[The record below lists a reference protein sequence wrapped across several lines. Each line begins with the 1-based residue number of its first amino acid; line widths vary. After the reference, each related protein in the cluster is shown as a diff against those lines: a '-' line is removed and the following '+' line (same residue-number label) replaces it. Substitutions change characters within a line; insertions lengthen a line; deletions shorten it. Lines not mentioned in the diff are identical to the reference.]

1 MEFSK
6 MYYFLLVRKIPKLN
20 YIMIATSALYVLLE
34 NLARNKYVWEDS
46 PWKGNLNWRGRNAV
60 DGKRYDRSAYGGQC
74 VISENGRNE
83 ATLGVNLGS
92 VVSISH
98 IDIYYRTENFQ
109 SMKSIHVTDCSSV
122 RIICN
127 LN

>member
-1 MEFSK
+1 
-6 MYYFLLVRKIPKLN
+6 
-20 YIMIATSALYVLLE
+20 MIATSALYVLLE

-46 PWKGNLNWRGRNAV
+46 PWKCNLNWRGRNAV
-60 DGKRYDRSAYGGQC
+60 DGKRYDRSANGGQC

-83 ATLGVNLGS
+83 ATLGVDLGS

-109 SMKSIHVTDCSSV
+109 SMKSIHVTDCSLV

>member
-1 MEFSK
+1 M
-6 MYYFLLVRKIPKLN
+6 
-20 YIMIATSALYVLLE
+20 
-34 NLARNKYVWEDS
+34 WEDS
-46 PWKGNLNWRGRNAV
+46 LWKGYQNWGGRNAL
-60 DGKRYDRSAYGGQC
+60 DGKRDDRSADGGQC

-98 IDIYYRTENFQ
+98 IDIYYRTENLQ